1 MKENIKAM
9 IVDFISVRS
18 KIPKKEL
25 TADLEVY
32 DSNIISSLSLLE
44 LVTLIENQYA
54 IVIEPEDLT
63 EDNFKY
69 IGTIVD
75 YVDGKIHA

>member
-9 IVDFISVRS
+9 IVDFISERS
-18 KIPKKEL
+18 KIPRIEL

-75 YVDGKIHA
+75 YVDSKIRA